1 MGATRATNQD
11 LEPLLRELANLKSEL
26 KLELDAQLLKMTV
39 RLGSM
44 LFLGLGLTIAVLRLW
59 SG

>member
-1 MGATRATNQD
+1 MGATRATNQV

>member
-11 LEPLLRELANLKSEL
+11 LEPLLQELASLKSEL
-26 KLELDAQLLKMTV
+26 KLALEVQLLRLTV
-39 RLGSM
+39 RLGFM